1 VLASLKSLEPG
12 QTQRTAEAI
21 VVATCLATGA
31 DGVAWWPWVMTG
43 PNAAFP
49 TTFESFGDYRHINR
63 TMQAGELARIDIGC
77 ETDHYTSDVG
87 RTAPVSGVWEN
98 GQREA
103 WDLLVDAYLAGLA
116 IVREGIAPFEIR
128 EAFQAEVRTR
138 RASLQT
144 DLGRKAADLLLTDDG
159 MRYWQV
165 HHVGIDPSEGADL
178 GAPLR
183 AGMVVAYEPIFTVEG
198 QGFYLEDLLL
208 ITDDGYELLT
218 DGLPY
223 TSDEIERAMR

>member
-1 VLASLKSLEPG
+1 
-12 QTQRTAEAI
+12 
-21 VVATCLATGA
+21 
-31 DGVAWWPWVMTG
+31 
-43 PNAAFP
+43 
-49 TTFESFGDYRHINR
+49 
-63 TMQAGELARIDIGC
+63 MQAGELARIDVGC

-87 RTAPVSGVWEN
+87 RTAPVSGVWTA

-103 WDLLVDAYLAGLA
+103 WNLLIDAYLAGLA
-116 IVREGIAPFEIR
+116 IVRDGVTPVKIR
-128 EAFQAEVRTR
+128 DAFQAEVRMR

-144 DLGRKAADLLLTDDG
+144 DLGGKAADLLLTAEG
-159 MRYWQV
+159 LRYWQL

-178 GAPLR
+178 QAPLR

-223 TSDEIERAMR
+223 TADDIELAMQ